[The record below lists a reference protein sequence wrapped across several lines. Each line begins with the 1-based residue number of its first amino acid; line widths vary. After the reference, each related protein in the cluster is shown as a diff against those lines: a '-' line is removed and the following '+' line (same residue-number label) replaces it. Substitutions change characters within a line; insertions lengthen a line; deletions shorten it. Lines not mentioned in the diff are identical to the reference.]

1 MTGTKLINK
10 VIFKFTKLVDD
21 LDEGVR
27 LIEEEQSVN
36 ANLIETLTHRDFDLE
51 VPKNVAKNVAT
62 NLRKLLGTPSG

>member
-27 LIEEEQSVN
+27 LIEEEQSTN
-36 ANLIETLTHRDFDLE
+36 TDIIQSLTHRNFDLE
-51 VPKNVAKNVAT
+51 VPKNSAKNVAT
-62 NLRKLLGTPSG
+62 NLRKLLGTPGG

>member
-27 LIEEEQSVN
+27 FIEEEQSVN
-36 ANLIETLTHRDFDLE
+36 TNMIETLTHRNFELN
-51 VPKNVAKNVAT
+51 VPKNSAKNVAT
-62 NLRKLLGTPSG
+62 NLRKLLGTPNE